1 MLTLVIAERTAVTI
15 TTSLSCCART
25 RALGLAPAMFAI
37 FCTTADIVEDV
48 EDGGRGMGAN
58 DEEARY
64 IRRRPRRSPELRPSR
79 VARVD
84 HSALWGNKSH
94 GDLCPT
100 PVSPSPPRVS
110 LCVPA
115 RCSESAHRRRQP
127 SKYHSRPEFGVQYT
141 RTESTRAWKITANE
155 INARSLR
162 DSLQR

>member
-1 MLTLVIAERTAVTI
+1 MVIAERTAVTM

-64 IRRRPRRSPELRPSR
+64 IRPRPRRSPELRPSR

-100 PVSPSPPRVS
+100 PVSPSPPRAS

-115 RCSESAHRRRQP
+115 RCSESAPRRPMGTHHDHRTRRERAGSYLPGQIHVRSCILQLKP
-127 SKYHSRPEFGVQYT
+127 VHVRGCALASK
-141 RTESTRAWKITANE
+141 
-155 INARSLR
+155 
-162 DSLQR
+162 